1 MNLHRRLF
9 WPGFLAL
16 FAFAVPANAQTVGA
30 VLVHGK
36 QGTPALFERMAG
48 GLENLGYLAERPE
61 MCWSR
66 QRIYD
71 LTYPDC
77 LHDIDAAI
85 ARLKTRGATSIVIA
99 GQSLG
104 GNGVLG
110 YGARHDGLMGVVAFA
125 PAHAPQF
132 ISRRPQ
138 IAASLEKARTMV
150 AKGEGDTKAVF
161 NDVNTTRD
169 GLVEYTVEVTPKVYL
184 SFFAPD
190 SPAVMPVN
198 AAKLKAPL
206 LLISGTQDQS
216 QRGARAIYQAAP
228 ANPLNRFLSVEA
240 NHMGTPAAGREA
252 LLAWLK
258 ELTGR

>member
-1 MNLHRRLF
+1 MNAHLRAVC
-9 WPGFLAL
+9 LAL
-16 FAFAVPANAQTVGA
+16 LAAIVSLAPAQAQTVGV

-36 QGTPALFERMAG
+36 QSTPGPFERMAE
-48 GLENLGYLAERPE
+48 GLEQAGYLAERPE

-71 LTYPDC
+71 KEYLAC
-77 LHDIDAAI
+77 LAELDGVVAKL
-85 ARLKTRGATSIVIA
+85 RGRGATDIVIA

-110 YGARHDGLMGVVAFA
+110 YGARHHELKGVVAFA

-132 ISRRPQ
+132 LSQQPR
-138 IAASLEKARTMV
+138 IAGSLDKARAMI
-150 AKGEGDTKAVF
+150 AKGEGDLKATF

-169 GLVEYTVEVTPKVYL
+169 GPIEYTVEVTPKIYL
-184 SFFAPD
+184 SFFASD
-190 SPAVMPVN
+190 SSAVMPAN
-198 AAKLKAPL
+198 AAKLTAPL
-206 LLISGTQDQS
+206 LLISGMQDQS

-228 ANPLNRFLSVEA
+228 ANPLNRFVSVEA
-240 NHMGTPAAGREA
+240 THTETPAKGREA
-252 LLAWLK
+252 MMAWLK